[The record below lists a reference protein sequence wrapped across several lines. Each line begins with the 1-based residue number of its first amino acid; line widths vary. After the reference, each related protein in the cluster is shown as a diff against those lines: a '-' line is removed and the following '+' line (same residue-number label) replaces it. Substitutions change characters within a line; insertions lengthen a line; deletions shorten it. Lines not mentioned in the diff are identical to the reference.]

1 PLHFEAQ
8 AGGEIFL
15 IADHDIDILRDVAV
29 DLLRPFLA
37 ALALPQAGA
46 VVEVIGHDGAVL
58 ARCFHRPD
66 HCFGGVG
73 GQRREDAAGM
83 EPAHAFL
90 AEQLFPVHFA
100 GPDLRGG
107 AVAAVRAAQRGAD
120 AEALFGE
127 VEADTGVA
135 AQAVEIAPDDVR
147 GINAALA
154 DEILHQPAEIVP
166 GQCGDDAGALAP
178 AFAHGAGDI
187 VFAAAFPHLELAGG

>member
-46 VVEVIGHDGAVL
+46 VVEVIGNHGAVL
-58 ARCFHRPD
+58 ARCFHRLD
-66 HCFGGVG
+66 HRFGGVRG
-73 GQRREDAAGM
+73 ERREDAAGV

-107 AVAAVRAAQRGAD
+107 AVAAIRAAQCSAN
-120 AEALFGE
+120 AKALFGE
-127 VEADTGVA
+127 VEADAGVA
-135 AQAVEIAPDDVR
+135 AQAVKVAPDDMR
-147 GINAALA
+147 GVDAALA
-154 DEILHQPAEIVP
+154 DEILHQPAQIVP
-166 GQCGDDAGALAP
+166 GQGGDDAGALAP
-178 AFAHGAGDI
+178 AFAHGAG
-187 VFAAAFPHLELAGG
+187 